1 VEQSTTVAHFTL
13 IALNNIRGVKKH
25 MHLFDLIT
33 LTAAFSGAPPAVAV
47 QILQVLGALLLLT
60 AFATVAARLLSG
72 AIQAYAF
79 QSLVLALVAGVV
91 GYFTGSTDL
100 YVVAVLTVI
109 VKCGAIAW
117 ILRNVTNRL
126 HLQREVR
133 PYLSIPASLLACTA
147 LTLLAFFTS
156 PGVVA
161 AGTFLNEPPLAISI
175 AMVLIGLF
183 LLSSRR
189 HAVAQVI
196 GLLTIENGLFSGAI
210 AIAYGMPLIV
220 EFGILF
226 DVLIA
231 VIVMSLLVTLIQ
243 RELITAD
250 TADLRRLKG

>member
-1 VEQSTTVAHFTL
+1 MSTLDTFILATVLVGT
-13 IALNNIRGVKKH
+13 
-25 MHLFDLIT
+25 
-33 LTAAFSGAPPAVAV
+33 PPVVAV

-79 QSLVLALVAGVV
+79 QSFVLAIVAAVV
-91 GYFTGSTDL
+91 GYFTGSADL
-100 YVVAVLTVI
+100 YIVALLTMLI
-109 VKCGAIAW
+109 KCGVITW
-117 ILRNVTNRL
+117 ILRNVANRL

-133 PYLSIPASLLACTA
+133 PYLNIPASLLVCAV
-147 LTLLAFFTS
+147 LTLVAFFTS
-156 PGVVA
+156 PAVVA
-161 AGTFLNEPPLAISI
+161 PGTFLNEPPLAISL

-183 LLSSRR
+183 ILSSRR

-226 DVLIA
+226 DILVA

-243 RELITAD
+243 RELVTAD

>member
-1 VEQSTTVAHFTL
+1 MHSSDSLTL
-13 IALNNIRGVKKH
+13 A
-25 MHLFDLIT
+25 
-33 LTAAFSGAPPAVAV
+33 TAFIGTPPGVAV

-60 AFATVAARLLSG
+60 AFATVASRLLAG
-72 AIQAYAF
+72 AIGAYAF
-79 QSLVLALVAGVV
+79 QSLVLALVAVVV
-91 GYFTGSTDL
+91 GYYTNSADL
-100 YVVAVLTVI
+100 YLVAVLTVL
-109 VKCGAIAW
+109 VKCGAIVW
-117 ILRNVTNRL
+117 ILRSVSSRL

-133 PYLSIPASLLACTA
+133 PYLNIPASLLVCAA

-156 PGVVA
+156 PAVVA
-161 AGTFLNEPPLAISI
+161 PGTFLNEPPLAISI

-196 GLLTIENGLFSGAI
+196 GLLTIENGLFAGAI

-226 DVLIA
+226 DILVA

>member
-1 VEQSTTVAHFTL
+1 
-13 IALNNIRGVKKH
+13 
-25 MHLFDLIT
+25 MHSFDLLT
-33 LTAAFSGAPPAVAV
+33 LLAVFSGAPPPVAV
-47 QILQVLGALLLLT
+47 QILQVLGTLLLLT
-60 AFATVAARLLSG
+60 AFATAAARLLPG
-72 AIQAYAF
+72 AIQAYAL

-91 GYFTGSTDL
+91 GYFTGSIDL
-100 YVVAVLTVI
+100 YIVAVLTLI
-109 VKCGAIAW
+109 VKCGAVVW
-117 ILRNVTNRL
+117 ILRSVTNRL
-126 HLQREVR
+126 NVQREVR
-133 PYLSIPASLLACTA
+133 PYLNIPTSLLICVL

-156 PGVVA
+156 PAVVA
-161 AGTFLNEPPLAISI
+161 PGTFLNEPPLAISI

-226 DVLIA
+226 DILIA

-243 RELITAD
+243 RELISAD
-250 TADLRRLKG
+250 TADLRRLRG

>member
-1 VEQSTTVAHFTL
+1 MHPSASLVLLAAPAGISTQV
-13 IALNNIRGVKKH
+13 
-25 MHLFDLIT
+25 
-33 LTAAFSGAPPAVAV
+33 
-47 QILQVLGALLLLT
+47 LQVLGALLLLT
-60 AFATVAARLLSG
+60 AFATVAARHING
-72 AIQAYAF
+72 AIGIYAI
-79 QSLVLALVAGVV
+79 QSFALAMVAVVV
-91 GYFTGSTDL
+91 GYFTGSSDL
-100 YVVAVLTVI
+100 YIVAVLTVI
-109 VKCGAIAW
+109 VKCRAIAW

-126 HLQREVR
+126 HLQREAR
-133 PYLSIPASLLACTA
+133 PYLTIPVSLLICAL

-156 PGVVA
+156 PAVVA
-161 AGTFLNEPPLAISI
+161 PGTFLNEPPLAISI

-189 HAVAQVI
+189 HAVIQVI

-226 DVLIA
+226 DILIA

-250 TADLRRLKG
+250 TANLQRLKG